1 MTVDADT
8 LLEKN
13 ALATIL
19 ARRES
24 SGAACVAGNL
34 LVADTNRWVQRM
46 QIYDY
51 LISIAAVKRYQG
63 SYGATLVAQGAFS
76 AYETCAVKQIGGWTQ
91 GAGED
96 IVLTYRLLALAESL
110 SMSRARWDLP
120 LCPAPCGASGVSE
133 HAGPGGCSKGCMR

>member
-1 MTVDADT
+1 VTVDADT

-46 QIYDY
+46 QISDQHRRRKT
-51 LISIAAVKRYQG
+51 LPGQLWRYFG
-63 SYGATLVAQGAFS
+63 STG
-76 AYETCAVKQIGGWTQ
+76 
-91 GAGED
+91 
-96 IVLTYRLLALAESL
+96 RL
-110 SMSRARWDLP
+110 
-120 LCPAPCGASGVSE
+120 
-133 HAGPGGCSKGCMR
+133 

>member
-96 IVLTYRLLALAESL
+96 IVLTYRLLAL
-110 SMSRARWDLP
+110 
-120 LCPAPCGASGVSE
+120 G
-133 HAGPGGCSKGCMR
+133 